1 MEKPVK
7 IIGFEAE
14 NVKRIQAVALEP
26 SSNGLTV
33 IGGNNGNGKTSIL
46 DAICY
51 ALGGERR
58 KPTSLVRDGAESSPY
73 IKVVLS
79 NGLIVER
86 SGKNSSL
93 KVTDSKGLKG
103 GQQLLNSLIEELA
116 LDLPKFMATS
126 SKDKAAMLLKT
137 IGVQDELEKLEQDEA
152 RVYAERRAANL
163 DADRK
168 KKLADGLPFYP
179 DAPAGIVSTSDL
191 IRQYNDVVARNAQN
205 VQKRQ
210 ALAADEYRLG
220 GLVKQIAGLEAQL
233 TELRQDHSALSGSIA
248 AAKKEIEGL
257 HDEPTEEIARQL
269 RDIDA
274 INACVRD
281 NQRKEQ
287 ADREAAEAKAR
298 YAALDA
304 ELSHI
309 RCSKVTLL
317 NDAKL
322 PLDGLSID
330 GGELV
335 YNGKRWDCM
344 SGSEQMRVATAVV
357 RASNPN
363 CGFVLLD
370 KGEQMD
376 ANSLAEFGRWL
387 ETQGMQAIM
396 TRVSTGTECT
406 IIIEDGMVRTA
417 PVEEPAH
424 E

>member
-14 NVKRIQAVALEP
+14 NVKRIQAVALAP
-26 SSNGLTV
+26 SANGLTI

-58 KPTSLVRDGAESSPY
+58 KPTSLVRDGAEGNPH
-73 IKVVLS
+73 IKVTLS

-93 KVTDSKGLKG
+93 KVADSKGLKG

-116 LDLPKFMATS
+116 LDLPKFMEMS
-126 SKDKAAMLLKT
+126 GKDKAAMLLKT

-152 RVYAERRAANL
+152 RVYADRRAANL

-168 KKLADGLPFYP
+168 KKLADGLPFHH
-179 DAPAGIVSTSDL
+179 DAPADIVSTFDL
-191 IRQYNDVVARNAQN
+191 IQKYNDANTQNAQN
-205 VQKRQ
+205 AQKRQ

-220 GLVKQIAGLEAQL
+220 GLVKQIDGLEAQL
-233 TELRQDHSALSGSIA
+233 VNLRLEHSSLSDSVSNA
-248 AAKKEIEGL
+248 RREVEGL
-257 HDEPTEEIARQL
+257 CDVSTEEISRQL
-269 RDIDA
+269 QNIDA
-274 INACVRD
+274 INARVRD

-287 ADREAAEAKAR
+287 ADRDAAEAKSL
-298 YAALDA
+298 YDALNAD
-304 ELSHI
+304 LTRI
-309 RCSKVTLL
+309 RTAKADLL
-317 NDAKL
+317 DNTKL

-335 YNGKRWDCM
+335 YNGKKWDCM

-357 RASNPN
+357 RASNPK

-396 TRVSTGTECT
+396 TRVSTGAECT

-417 PVEEPAH
+417 PVGEPAN

>member
-1 MEKPVK
+1 MENPVK

-14 NVKRIQAVALEP
+14 NVKRIQAVALAP
-26 SSNGLTV
+26 SVNGLTI

-58 KPTSLVRDGAESSPY
+58 KPTSLARDGAEGNPY
-73 IKVVLS
+73 IKVTLS

-86 SGKNSSL
+86 SGKNSAL
-93 KVTDSKGLKG
+93 RVTDSKGLKG

-116 LDLPKFMATS
+116 LDLPKFMAMS
-126 SKDKAAMLLKT
+126 NKDKATMLLKT
-137 IGVQDELEKLEQDEA
+137 IGVQDKLAKLKQDED
-152 RVYAERRAANL
+152 RVYADRRAANL

-168 KKLADGLPFYP
+168 KKFADGLPFHP
-179 DAPAGIVSTSDL
+179 DAPAEIVSTSDL
-191 IRQYNDVVARNAQN
+191 IQQHNDVVARNAQN
-205 VQKRQ
+205 AQKRQ

-220 GLVKQIAGLEAQL
+220 GLVKQIAGLEAHL

-248 AAKKEIEGL
+248 VARKEIEGL

-274 INACVRD
+274 VNACVLD
-281 NQRKEQ
+281 NQRKKQ
-287 ADREAAEAKAR
+287 ADQDAAKAKSLYDACNAKLASIR
-298 YAALDA
+298 AAKAAMLD
-304 ELSHI
+304 
-309 RCSKVTLL
+309 
-317 NDAKL
+317 NAKL

-330 GGELV
+330 DGELV
-335 YNGKRWDCM
+335 YNGKKWDCM

-376 ANSLAEFGRWL
+376 SNSLAEFGRWL

-396 TRVSTGTECT
+396 TRVSTGAECT

-417 PVEEPAH
+417 PIEEPTN